1 MGQLPKYK
9 MEEAKRA
16 QKEAKLDKKRGI
28 ETKLPN
34 FSILIV
40 CEGERTEPNYFEAK
54 IDQRYSKV
62 IEVDVKGEGRGTV
75 SLVKRTMKLRDE
87 NIKKYDRVW
96 AVFDKDDFNDFNEAI
111 KLAKTENIECAWS
124 NESFELW
131 YCLHFIYLDTGVLRS
146 QYINILE
153 EQIKNKTKN
162 KKYKYK
168 KNDFKTY
175 SLLQENGNEEHAI
188 RYAKKQEENH
198 SNKNYKTQNPC
209 TMVYKLVEELNNPE
223 KLLYTED

>member
-40 CEGERTEPNYFEAK
+40 CEGERTEPNYFKAK
-54 IDQRYSKV
+54 IDDRHSKV
-62 IEVDVKGEGRGTV
+62 IQVDVEGEGRGTL
-75 SLVKRTMKLRDE
+75 SLIKKTIKLRDRS
-87 NIKKYDRVW
+87 NKVYDKVW
-96 AVFDKDDFNDFNEAI
+96 AVFDKDDFRDFNESI
-111 KLAKTENIECAWS
+111 KLAKENKVECAWS

-131 YCLHFIYLDTGVLRS
+131 YCLHFLYLDAGVNRS
-146 QYINILE
+146 QYIEILE
-153 EQIKNKTKN
+153 REVRKKTGE
-162 KKYKYK
+162 KKYKYR
-168 KNDFKTY
+168 KNYEQMY
-175 SLLQENGNEEHAI
+175 SLLQHLGDEDIAIEHAK
-188 RYAKKQEENH
+188 RLEKNYK
-198 SNKNYKTQNPC
+198 NKNYKTHNPC